1 MISVK
6 KKDDRP
12 SIPKS
17 AGMKSLPLHL
27 DSFLEYGK
35 FIHSVK
41 ETLADRSLNA
51 KLFSEADNRSGE
63 HIDFRAFSDLK
74 ILKR

>member
-1 MISVK
+1 MTNIVQ
-6 KKDDRP
+6 
-12 SIPKS
+12 
-17 AGMKSLPLHL
+17 L
-27 DSFLEYGK
+27 YGK
-35 FIHSVK
+35 CILDFLKHPRLDQMDSVK

-51 KLFSEADNRSGE
+51 KLFSKADNRSGE

>member
-1 MISVK
+1 M
-6 KKDDRP
+6 D
-12 SIPKS
+12 
-17 AGMKSLPLHL
+17 
-27 DSFLEYGK
+27 
-35 FIHSVK
+35 SVK

-51 KLFSEADNRSGE
+51 KLFSETDNRSGE

>member
-1 MISVK
+1 M
-6 KKDDRP
+6 D
-12 SIPKS
+12 
-17 AGMKSLPLHL
+17 
-27 DSFLEYGK
+27 
-35 FIHSVK
+35 SVK

-51 KLFSEADNRSGE
+51 KLFSKADNRSGE